1 MRGSVRFNCTTTY
14 EPGRCPGM
22 RYRCNR
28 HRKARCNGSGLRTP
42 FSGFTLIEVLLVL
55 SMLAIALNITAPQ
68 FRDRIEDLRSASA
81 MRHLSSL
88 FSLARQEALIRQR
101 PVIVC
106 ALTDDQRC
114 HRNWTENST
123 IAVFI
128 DQNNDRR
135 LDSSDKK
142 LKELQW
148 PLKRGEISWR
158 ASLARNY
165 LQFESNG
172 GTWQNG
178 TLYYCPVSLDAR
190 KARALVISHSG
201 RNYKTIDS
209 NGDGIRED
217 RSGKNLRC

>member
-1 MRGSVRFNCTTTY
+1 MRGSVRTDPMSAHR
-14 EPGRCPGM
+14 PGHRRSMCYWVNRDRSNG
-22 RYRCNR
+22 YRN
-28 HRKARCNGSGLRTP
+28 AS
-42 FSGFTLIEVLLVL
+42 SGFTLIEVLLVL
-55 SMLAIALNITAPQ
+55 SMLAISLSLTAPP
-68 FRDRIEDLRSASA
+68 FKDRIEDLRSASA
-81 MRHLSSL
+81 MRHLASL
-88 FSLARQEALIRQR
+88 FALARHEALIRQR

-106 ALTDDQRC
+106 ALTAEQKC
-114 HRNWTENST
+114 HRNWTANSN

-135 LDSSDKK
+135 LDNSDQV
-142 LKELQW
+142 LKELRW
-148 PLKRGEISWR
+148 PLKGGEISWR

-178 TLYYCPVSLDAR
+178 TLYYCPSSLDAR

-201 RNYKTIDS
+201 RNYKTVDS

-217 RSGKNLRC
+217 RSGRNLRC